1 MAVNGRLV
9 LTALVLDGAAF
20 GPGKLLD
27 AVRNGRALLVM
38 VERAWHLGG
47 DLWHWVGELGRL
59 AKHALLAFGNADLV
73 GAARPAVE

>member
-1 MAVNGRLV
+1 M
-9 LTALVLDGAAF
+9 LDGAAL

-27 AVRNGRALLVM
+27 AVRNGGALLIM

-47 DLWHWVGELGRL
+47 YLRHGVGKLGRL
-59 AKHALLAFGNADLV
+59 TEHALLALGNADLV